1 MEPGQERRG
10 FALPATIQGGRRRGF
25 HVLAEF
31 FLDEALINLPHL
43 CVLTDRAGG
52 LREVLFMS
60 IVDDLVENLVERNA
74 IRLNGTLSITLVNGG
89 LSIKGTVL
97 STLRDQRKGKDLL
110 NVNIPVD
117 ARVKVGD
124 LVAPVPHIP

>member
-1 MEPGQERRG
+1 
-10 FALPATIQGGRRRGF
+10 
-25 HVLAEF
+25 
-31 FLDEALINLPHL
+31 
-43 CVLTDRAGG
+43 
-52 LREVLFMS
+52 MS

-89 LSIKGTVL
+89 VSVKGTLV
-97 STLRDQRKGKDLL
+97 STLRDQKKGKDLL

-124 LVAPVPHIP
+124 LVIPVPHIP